1 MLIWL
6 LFWLAFP
13 GSSSKLSCHNMTSS
27 LSKMMSSSSNMT
39 QLQILEFMPTSNS
52 RRPWDSSE
60 RVKGQVLCKG
70 SQVCEMGLCSRWLPT
85 YFLIYP
91 LSITA
96 TQQGNKMFSTP
107 QLFYR
112 IPIHLYCQDTCLEMA
127 ETMTRGAKK
136 PLPNSLKPG
145 LVQTWLEKNFLS
157 NLLLCFGPTSRTP

>member
-96 TQQGNKMFSTP
+96 TQQGNKMFSRP

-112 IPIHLYCQDTCLEMA
+112 NLDRPICIPRTHVLKWLKQWQEEPRSHFLTVWCL
-127 ETMTRGAKK
+127 GWYK
-136 PLPNSLKPG
+136 
-145 LVQTWLEKNFLS
+145 
-157 NLLLCFGPTSRTP
+157 FG